1 MKPSFAF
8 LDKGYPRREKYARDV
23 LYDQLGWSDLKT
35 HPSFQDTCA
44 IRMSV
49 ALSAAGVALTG
60 WLKVKS
66 GPLKGKS
73 IEPSQAKLSRWL
85 KGRWGQPE
93 VFRSKDDA
101 RLGIGNRT
109 GVVSFWGIED
119 TPQGHID
126 LVKPDGHG
134 FHTCAMSCYFQSRE
148 IWFWPVL

>member
-8 LDKGYPRREKYARDV
+8 LDQGYPRREKFARDA
-23 LYDQLGWSDLKT
+23 LYDQLGWSDLKAN
-35 HPSFQDTCA
+35 PSFQDTYA

-49 ALSAAGVALTG
+49 ALSAAGMALTG
-60 WLKVKS
+60 WLKVKA

-73 IEPSQAKLSRWL
+73 IGPSQAKLSRWL
-85 KGRWGQPE
+85 KGKCGQPE
-93 VFRSKDDA
+93 VFRTGDDA

-109 GVVSFWGIED
+109 GVVSFWGIEG

-134 FHTCAMSCYFQSRE
+134 FHACAMSCYFQSRE